1 MLSRVLLALVF
12 VGFLSTTTF
21 AQDYPVKPVKFVV
34 PYAPGGTGDLLAR
47 IFAEKMQARL
57 GQPFIVEN
65 RAGANG
71 NIGMESVSRA
81 PGDGY
86 TVLFTPSEPLVI
98 NRTLYAPLSFDADGF
113 VPISVLASTPLVLLV
128 HPKVG
133 VDNVAQ
139 LIAFAKANPE
149 RLNYSSQGK
158 GSTAHLT
165 AELFGSMAGVKLV
178 HIPYQGGG
186 PALAALLAGQ
196 VDMMFVVLSSAL
208 PHIRTGKVK
217 VLAVGSEQRNAALP
231 EVPAMSSVLPGF
243 ASSNWFG
250 MVAPAGTPQAIAARL
265 SAVGVEILKQP
276 DVAKRL
282 FDLSLDTI
290 GSAPADMGLTLK
302 QDTERWARVI
312 RITGAGS
319 N

>member
-133 VDNVAQ
+133 ADNVAQ

>member
-312 RITGAGS
+312 RITGAAS

>member
-1 MLSRVLLALVF
+1 MLSRALLALVF
-12 VGFLSTTTF
+12 VGFLSTPAF

-231 EVPAMSSVLPGF
+231 EVPAMSSILPGF

-265 SAVGVEILKQP
+265 SAVGLEILKQP

-290 GSAPADMGLTLK
+290 GSAPVDMGLSLK

-312 RITGAGS
+312 RITGAAS

>member
-113 VPISVLASTPLVLLV
+113 GPISVLASTPLVLLV

-133 VDNVAQ
+133 ADNVAQ

>member
-1 MLSRVLLALVF
+1 
-12 VGFLSTTTF
+12 
-21 AQDYPVKPVKFVV
+21 
-34 PYAPGGTGDLLAR
+34 
-47 IFAEKMQARL
+47 
-57 GQPFIVEN
+57 
-65 RAGANG
+65 
-71 NIGMESVSRA
+71 MESVSRA

-231 EVPAMSSVLPGF
+231 EVPAMSSILPGF

-265 SAVGVEILKQP
+265 SAVGLEILKQP

-290 GSAPADMGLTLK
+290 GSSPADMGLSLK

-312 RITGAGS
+312 RITGAAS

>member
-1 MLSRVLLALVF
+1 MLSRALLALAF
-12 VGFLSTTTF
+12 VGFLSTTAF

-196 VDMMFVVLSSAL
+196 VDIMFVVLSSAL

-231 EVPAMSSVLPGF
+231 EVPAMSSILPGF

-265 SAVGVEILKQP
+265 SAVGLEILKQP

-290 GSAPADMGLTLK
+290 GSSPADMSLSLK

-312 RITGAGS
+312 RITGAAS

>member
-1 MLSRVLLALVF
+1 MLSRALLALVF
-12 VGFLSTTTF
+12 VGFLSTTAF

-196 VDMMFVVLSSAL
+196 VDIMFVVLSSAL

-231 EVPAMSSVLPGF
+231 EVPAMSSILPGF

-265 SAVGVEILKQP
+265 SAVGLEILKQP

-290 GSAPADMGLTLK
+290 GSSPADMGLSSK

-312 RITGAGS
+312 RITGAAS

>member
-217 VLAVGSEQRNAALP
+217 VLAVGSEQRNAALS

-312 RITGAGS
+312 RITGAAS

>member
-1 MLSRVLLALVF
+1 MLSRALLALAF

-231 EVPAMSSVLPGF
+231 EVPAMSSILPGF

-265 SAVGVEILKQP
+265 SAVGLEILKQP

-290 GSAPADMGLTLK
+290 GSSPADMGLSLK

-312 RITGAGS
+312 RITGAAS

>member
-1 MLSRVLLALVF
+1 MFSRILLALSLAC
-12 VGFLSTTTF
+12 FLSTPVR

-47 IFAEKMQARL
+47 IFAEKLQARL

-113 VPISVLASTPLVLLV
+113 VPISVLAATPLVLLV

-133 VDNVAQ
+133 VDNVPQ

-165 AELFGSMAGVKLV
+165 AELFAFMAGVKLV
-178 HIPYQGGG
+178 HIPYQGSG

-217 VLAVGSEQRNAALP
+217 VLAVGSEQRNATLP

-243 ASSNWFG
+243 VSSNWFG
-250 MVAPAGTPQAIAARL
+250 MVAPAGTPQVIAARL
-265 SAVGVEILKQP
+265 SAAGAEILKQP

-282 FDLSLDTI
+282 FDLSLATI
-290 GSAPADMGLTLK
+290 GSAPAEMGLIMK

-312 RITGAGS
+312 RITGAAA

>member
-1 MLSRVLLALVF
+1 MLSRALLALAF
-12 VGFLSTTTF
+12 VGFLSTTAF

-186 PALAALLAGQ
+186 PVLAALLAGQ

-231 EVPAMSSVLPGF
+231 EVPAMSSILPGF

-265 SAVGVEILKQP
+265 SAVGLEILKQP

-290 GSAPADMGLTLK
+290 GSSPADMGLSLK

-312 RITGAGS
+312 RITGAAS

>member
-133 VDNVAQ
+133 ADNVAQ

-312 RITGAGS
+312 RITGAAS